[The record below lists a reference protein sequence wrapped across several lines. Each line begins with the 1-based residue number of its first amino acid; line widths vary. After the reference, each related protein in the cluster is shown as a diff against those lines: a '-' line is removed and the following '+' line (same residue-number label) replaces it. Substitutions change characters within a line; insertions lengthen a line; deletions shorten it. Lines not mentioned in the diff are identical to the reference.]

1 MTNLKSL
8 RPLITILVMGF
19 VIGATVMFCYKRIEA
34 GFEGIN
40 VYLYGD
46 SKGID
51 GVSLVTGAVWYNPIT
66 TTVYQYPT
74 HIITVDYKAFDINAK
89 DGSSFTVDPT
99 ISVKIIDGKSPE
111 VFKKYRKSDIND
123 VINTTLYNYVKN
135 AFRIQLNNYTTDE
148 LVSKR
153 EEFEKAIEARL
164 TEELRKENF
173 QLDQMTS
180 GLQYPQ
186 SLIKAID
193 SKNAAVQEALRISNE
208 VASIEAEAKKKVAEA
223 KGVADA
229 LKIKGDAEADYNK
242 KIATSLSILII
253 QQNLI
258 EKWDGKLPTYGEV
271 PTLFKSVTN
280 K

>member
-34 GFEGIN
+34 GFEGIKVN
-40 VYLYGD
+40 LYGD